1 MMMKV
6 LSTKKLKPSLVK
18 KAKDHHIEIEE
29 KEMIT
34 IQRVITDEDI
44 LQLAG
49 RLEGS
54 RTPFVFTSGQ
64 AVKFLGDALQ
74 SSGWTRFFNQPVFC
88 LSGNTKTEVLSARFL
103 TGPVTG
109 EAGHAA
115 GLADIIRSAGVKEVI
130 FFCSRI
136 RRDEL
141 PALLR
146 KAGISVQ
153 EVIVYDTLETPKVAN
168 TGYDAVLFFSPSA
181 VKSFFSANHLKPG
194 TVCFAIGN
202 TTAEV
207 LSGYTRNRILAS
219 PSPVQEEMIDLLLQ
233 YFTRPERPEKTD
245 T

>member
-1 MMMKV
+1 MIKV
-6 LSTKKLKPSLVK
+6 LSAKKLKPSLVK

-34 IQRVITDEDI
+34 MQRVITDEEI
-44 LQLAG
+44 LKLANS
-49 RLEGS
+49 LEGS

-74 SSGWTRFFNQPVFC
+74 SAGWTKFFNQPVFC
-88 LSGNTKTEVLSARFL
+88 ISGNTKTEVLSARFL

-141 PALLR
+141 PSLLR
-146 KAGISVQ
+146 AADIKVH
-153 EVIVYDTLETPKVAN
+153 EVIVYDTQETPLAVN
-168 TGYDAVLFFSPSA
+168 TDYDAVLFFSPSA
-181 VKSFFSANHLKPG
+181 VNSFFSVNHLKPE
-194 TVCFAIGN
+194 TVCFTIGN
-202 TTAEV
+202 TTSEV
-207 LSGYTRNRILAS
+207 LSGFTRNRTLTS
-219 PSPVQEEMIDLLLQ
+219 PSPVQEVMIDILIQ
-233 YFTRPERPEKTD
+233 NFTRPERPEKTD

>member
-1 MMMKV
+1 MMKV

-18 KAKDHHIEIEE
+18 KAKEHHIEIEE

-34 IQRVITDEDI
+34 IQRVITDEEV
-44 LQLAG
+44 LKLAG
-49 RLEGS
+49 NIEES

-74 SSGWTRFFNQPVFC
+74 SAGWKKFFNQPVFC
-88 LSGNTKTEVLSARFL
+88 ISGNTKTEVLSARFL

-109 EAGHAA
+109 EAGNAA

-141 PALLR
+141 PALL
-146 KAGISVQ
+146 KAAGIAVQ
-153 EVIVYDTLETPKVAN
+153 EVVVYDTLETPVAMN
-168 TGYDAVLFFSPSA
+168 TDYDAVVFFSPSA
-181 VKSFFSANHLKPG
+181 VNSFFSANHLKPE
-194 TVCFAIGN
+194 TVCFTIGN
-202 TTAEV
+202 TTSKV
-207 LSGYTRNRILAS
+207 LSGFTKNRILTS
-219 PSPVQEEMIDLLLQ
+219 PSPTQDEMIDLLIQ